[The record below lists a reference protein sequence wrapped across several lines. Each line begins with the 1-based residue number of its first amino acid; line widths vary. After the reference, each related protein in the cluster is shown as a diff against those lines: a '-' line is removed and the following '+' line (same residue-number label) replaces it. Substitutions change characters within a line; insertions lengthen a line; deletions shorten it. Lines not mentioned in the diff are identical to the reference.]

1 MRRRWVPGLALAAL
15 LTACGG
21 EPQAAAEHPGV
32 QVASAALAAA
42 LASRDAASLDT
53 LLADDFLWVRNS
65 GATGDK
71 RAFIAALTDPSLQL
85 DPVAVSDVSWMEG
98 ADAAL
103 VAGEATLTGFLN
115 QQRVSDHHR
124 FADFW
129 VRRDGAWRLVYAQT
143 TSLPEE

>member
-15 LTACGG
+15 LAACGG
-21 EPQAAAEHPGV
+21 QPQADAEHPGA
-32 QVASAALAAA
+32 QAASAALADA
-42 LASRDAASLDT
+42 LAAGDAAALDT

-71 RAFIAALTDPSLQL
+71 RAFIAALTDPSLRL
-85 DPVAVSDVSWMEG
+85 DPIAVSDVSWIERG
-98 ADAAL
+98 DAAL
-103 VAGEATLTGFLN
+103 VAGEARLTGFLN

-129 VRRDGAWRLVYAQT
+129 VRRDGVWRLVYAQT
-143 TSLPEE
+143 TPLSAE

>member
-1 MRRRWVPGLALAAL
+1 L
-15 LTACGG
+15 LTAACGS
-21 EPQAAAEHPGV
+21 EPQAAAGHPGARA
-32 QVASAALAAA
+32 ASAALADA

-85 DPVAVSDVSWMEG
+85 DPVALSDVSWIESG
-98 ADAAL
+98 DAAL

-129 VRRDGAWRLVYAQT
+129 VRRDGAWRLAYAQT